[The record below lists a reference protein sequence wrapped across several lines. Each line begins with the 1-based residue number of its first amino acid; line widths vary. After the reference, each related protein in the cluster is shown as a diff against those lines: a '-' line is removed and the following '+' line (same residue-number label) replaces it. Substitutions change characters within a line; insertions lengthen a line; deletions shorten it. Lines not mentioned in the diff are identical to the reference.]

1 MTLYLDVV
9 TKIIASGDIMGNIIS
24 DTSTVHPDT
33 SAESYLKL
41 LEAGALSVAG

>member
-1 MTLYLDVV
+1 VDVV
-9 TKIIASGDIMGNIIS
+9 TKIIASVGIMGKIIG

-41 LEAGALSVAG
+41 LEAGALFVAG